1 VFSTAPSALPGAFE
15 VLTLGQVGAVQAR
28 AGQPWPTAIGDYTYN
43 DQLLRDV
50 EVPLNKTGEWPKRF
64 LELLVLALALGHYE
78 KTVKIEDRV
87 YGDFGKQQAPDFF
100 IALASGQ
107 VVGAEV
113 SRLTDEQRT
122 ASFNLT
128 QKLNDALAN
137 EFATNGALS
146 DRFQDVSLSIQV
158 AIRETAGYNSRSLL
172 ASMINRLQN
181 LPPTFI
187 RPGAIDRV
195 RLGDDHL
202 LCKHSFSL
210 VFNDRHS
217 KWTEITPHLPDSDVN
232 AEAAIVRLIDRKRAL
247 KYATNGH
254 PLWLAIGI
262 ADPWGQFTYPIEA
275 FAQKSYAIAPFERMI
290 VTDNTRATTTIGS

>member
-1 VFSTAPSALPGAFE
+1 M
-15 VLTLGQVGAVQAR
+15 LTLGQVGATQAEL
-28 AGQPWPTAIGDYTYN
+28 GQPWPAAIGDYSYN
-43 DQLLRDV
+43 DQPLRDV

-78 KTVKIEDRV
+78 KNVKIEDRV
-87 YGDFGKQQAPDFF
+87 DGVSGKQQAPDFF
-100 IALASGQ
+100 IALASGW

-128 QKLNDALAN
+128 EKLSDALAN
-137 EFATNGALS
+137 EFATNSALS
-146 DRFQDVSLSIQV
+146 DRFQNVSLSIQV

-172 ASMINRLQN
+172 ASIINRLRN

-195 RLGDDHL
+195 RLGDDPL
-202 LCKHSFSL
+202 LSKHSFSL
-210 VFNDRHS
+210 IFNGRHS
-217 KWTEITPHLPDSDVN
+217 KWTEITPHFPNGHID
-232 AEAAIVRLIDRKRAL
+232 AEAAIVKLIDQKRAL

-290 VTDNTRATTTIGS
+290 ITDNTRATTTIGS